1 MAPPPA
7 RVVQVA
13 VQSSSR
19 LFRDTLSSS
28 LSVRPDVTVVGMVAE
43 PDRMPALCELRHP
56 DAVIFDA
63 GSRLHETCRPVNT
76 LTQRFP
82 DLNVIVTYRDAAEEA
97 LSAACRAGVSSLVPE
112 SHGLEAVLAVLRRKR
127 GRHAAR
133 SNPGEMTDRELEILV
148 LAGSGHSVPEMASLL
163 GISPLTVENVKRR
176 IYAKLDVNSGA
187 HAVSRAASLGILDQR
202 PTAPVQHRERYREPP
217 SEDFVALTV
226 VSGQPGSALDHVI
239 QILMTNKLPFVLERE
254 RGHVSQTHWARW
266 HRGPIVAALV
276 DPDAADWAIVEELAV
291 PAILVH
297 SKPLESSE
305 LADALANGAT
315 SLVLAEQIGDRFLS
329 LLHMAGQGYLV
340 VDSLPMR
347 PLIGAVRA
355 RWDQRAPGA
364 GAGDL
369 PELTARESDILRF
382 GAQGYSIR
390 QTARLLG
397 IAPKTVENIQTRLF
411 RKLGVRNRAGAV
423 AVADAFGLLPTT
435 SPPSGRRLPWAQ
447 SVVQHALARPAGTED
462 AGARSGY
469 PHSAATMSSNSSSDL
484 DRSIGSP

>member
-1 MAPPPA
+1 MAPPAA

-28 LSVRPDVTVVGMVAE
+28 LSLRPDVTVVGTVAE
-43 PDRMPALCELRHP
+43 PDRMPALCELRRP

-63 GSRLHETCRPVNT
+63 GLRLQETCRPVHR
-76 LTQRFP
+76 LMQRFP
-82 DLNVIVTYRDAAEEA
+82 ELNVVVTYRHAAEEELA
-97 LSAACRAGVSSLVPE
+97 AACRAGVSSLVPE
-112 SHGLEAVLAVLRRKR
+112 SHGLEAILAVLRRKR

-133 SNPGEMTDRELEILV
+133 SKPGEMTDRELEILV
-148 LAGSGHSVPEMASLL
+148 LAGSGHSVPEMADLL

-202 PTAPVQHRERYREPP
+202 PTPVVRHREPP
-217 SEDFVALTV
+217 NEDFPVLTV
-226 VSGQPGSALDHVI
+226 VSGQPCPALD
-239 QILMTNKLPFVLERE
+239 QAMRILVANKMPFV
-254 RGHVSQTHWARW
+254 HVRDGRNVAQTHWARW

-276 DPDAADWAIVEELAV
+276 DPEAADWAIVEELAI

-297 SKPLESSE
+297 SKPLDSSE

-315 SLVLAEQIGDRFLS
+315 SLVLADAIEDRFLS
-329 LLHMAGQGYLV
+329 LLRMAGQGYLV

-364 GAGDL
+364 GDL

-382 GAQGYSIR
+382 GAQGHSIR

-423 AVADAFGLLPTT
+423 AVANAFGLLPTT
-435 SPPSGRRLPWAQ
+435 APTPSSRPPWPQIPGQDGRAPR
-447 SVVQHALARPAGTED
+447 HGT
-462 AGARSGY
+462 
-469 PHSAATMSSNSSSDL
+469 
-484 DRSIGSP
+484 

>member
-1 MAPPPA
+1 MGSPIA

-13 VQSSSR
+13 VQSPSR

-28 LSVRPDVTVVGMVAE
+28 LSVRPDVTVVGTVAE
-43 PDRMPALCELRHP
+43 PDRMPALCELRRP

-63 GSRLHETCRPVNT
+63 GQRLDEICHPVNK
-76 LTQRFP
+76 LMQRFP
-82 DLNVIVTYRDAAEEA
+82 ELNIIVTYRDAAEEE

-112 SHGLEAVLAVLRRKR
+112 SHGLEAMLALLRRRR
-127 GRHAAR
+127 GRHASR
-133 SNPGEMTDRELEILV
+133 PNPGEMTDRELEILV
-148 LAGSGHSVPEMASLL
+148 LAGSGHSVPEMAELL

-187 HAVSRAASLGILDQR
+187 HAVSRAASLGILDQHR
-202 PTAPVQHRERYREPP
+202 APATRRREPP
-217 SEDFVALTV
+217 NEDFPVLTV
-226 VSGQPGSALDHVI
+226 VSGQPCWAFDQVT
-239 QILMTNKLPFVLERE
+239 QILIASKMPFVLLKDRTD
-254 RGHVSQTHWARW
+254 VSKTHWARW
-266 HRGPIVAALV
+266 HRGPIIAVLV
-276 DPDAADWAIVEELAV
+276 DPEQADWGVVEELAV

-315 SLVLAEQIGDRFLS
+315 SLVLAETIGERFLS
-329 LLHMAGQGYLV
+329 VLRMTGQGYLV
-340 VDSLPMR
+340 VDSQPMR

-355 RWDQRAPGA
+355 RWDQKES

-369 PELTARESDILRF
+369 PELTARETDILRY

-397 IAPKTVENIQTRLF
+397 IAPKTVENVQTRLF

-423 AVADAFGLLPTT
+423 AVANAFGLLPATAPAPGHRPT
-435 SPPSGRRLPWAQ
+435 LAQ
-447 SVVQHALARPAGTED
+447 DTVKHARASRTG
-462 AGARSGY
+462 
-469 PHSAATMSSNSSSDL
+469 H
-484 DRSIGSP
+484 

>member
-1 MAPPPA
+1 MASPPV

-13 VQSSSR
+13 IQSPSR
-19 LFRDTLSSS
+19 LYRDTLSSS
-28 LSVRPDVTVVGMVAE
+28 LSVRPDVAVVGTVAE
-43 PDRMPALCELRHP
+43 PDGMSALCELRQP

-63 GSRLHETCRPVNT
+63 GPRLQEICHPVDR
-76 LTQRFP
+76 LMQRFP

-112 SHGLEAVLAVLRRKR
+112 SHGLEAMLAVLRRKR

-133 SNPGEMTDRELEILV
+133 SSPGEMTDRELEILV
-148 LAGSGHSVPEMASLL
+148 LAGSGHSVPEMAELL

-202 PTAPVQHRERYREPP
+202 PAPAERRREPP
-217 SEDFVALTV
+217 NEDFPVLAVVA
-226 VSGQPGSALDHVI
+226 GQPSLAFDQVT
-239 QILMTNKLPFVLERE
+239 QILIANQMPFVLLRD
-254 RGHVSQTHWARW
+254 RTGVSQTHWARW

-276 DPDAADWAIVEELAV
+276 EPEAEDWAIVEELAI

-315 SLVLAEQIGDRFLS
+315 SLVLAETIGDKFLS
-329 LLHMAGQGYLV
+329 VLRMAGQGYLV

-355 RWDQRAPGA
+355 RWDQRAH

-369 PELTARESDILRF
+369 PELTARESDILRL

-390 QTARLLG
+390 QTARMLG

-423 AVADAFGLLPTT
+423 AVASAFGLV
-435 SPPSGRRLPWAQ
+435 PSTAPDQGRRPPLAQAAAQHGRAPWHGQ
-447 SVVQHALARPAGTED
+447 
-462 AGARSGY
+462 
-469 PHSAATMSSNSSSDL
+469 
-484 DRSIGSP
+484 

>member
-1 MAPPPA
+1 MASPPA

-28 LSVRPDVTVVGMVAE
+28 LSVRPDVTVVGTVAE
-43 PDRMPALCELRHP
+43 PDGMPALCELRQP

-63 GSRLHETCRPVNT
+63 GLRLHETCRPVSR
-76 LTQRFP
+76 LVQRFP
-82 DLNVIVTYRDAAEEA
+82 DLNVIVTYRDAAEPD

-112 SHGLEAVLAVLRRKR
+112 SHGLGAVLAVLRGRR

-133 SNPGEMTDRELEILV
+133 SSPGEMTDRELEILV
-148 LAGSGHSVPEMASLL
+148 LAGSGHSVSEMADLL
-163 GISPLTVENVKRR
+163 RISPLTVENIKRR
-176 IYAKLDVNSGA
+176 IYAKLNVNSGA
-187 HAVSRAASLGILDQR
+187 HAVSRAASFGILDQH
-202 PTAPVQHRERYREPP
+202 PAPAVRHREPP
-217 SEDFVALTV
+217 SDDFPMLTV
-226 VSGQPGSALDHVI
+226 VSGQACSALDHVT
-239 QILMTNKLPFVLERE
+239 QILMANRLPFVLVRD
-254 RGHVSQTHWARW
+254 RTQVSHTHWARW

-276 DPDAADWAIVEELAV
+276 DPDPADWAIVAELAV

-297 SKPLESSE
+297 SKPLDSAE

-315 SLVLAEQIGDRFLS
+315 SLVLAETIGDRFMS

-355 RWDQRAPGA
+355 RWDQRTP

-369 PELTARESDILRF
+369 PELTARESEILRF
-382 GAQGYSIR
+382 GARGYSIR

-423 AVADAFGLLPTT
+423 AVGNALGLLPT
-435 SPPSGRRLPWAQ
+435 PAPAPGRRPPRDEGTGQ
-447 SVVQHALARPAGTED
+447 PDRPPRHG
-462 AGARSGY
+462 R
-469 PHSAATMSSNSSSDL
+469 
-484 DRSIGSP
+484 

>member
-1 MAPPPA
+1 MASPPA

-13 VQSSSR
+13 VQSPSR

-28 LSVRPDVTVVGMVAE
+28 LAARPDVAVVGTVAE
-43 PDRMPALCELRHP
+43 PDRMPALCELRRP

-63 GSRLHETCRPVNT
+63 GSRLHETCRPVDR
-76 LTQRFP
+76 LMQRFP
-82 DLNVIVTYRDAAEEA
+82 ELNVIVTYREAAEDA
-97 LSAACRAGVSSLVPE
+97 LSAACKAGVSSLVPE
-112 SHGLEAVLAVLRRKR
+112 SHGLEAVLAVLRRRR
-127 GRHAAR
+127 GRHVGR
-133 SNPGEMTDRELEILV
+133 SSSGEMTDRELEILV
-148 LAGSGHSVPEMASLL
+148 LAGSGHSVPEMADLL
-163 GISPLTVENVKRR
+163 GISPLTVENIKRR

-187 HAVSRAASLGILDQR
+187 HAVSRAASLGILDQH
-202 PTAPVQHRERYREPP
+202 PAPAVRHREPP
-217 SEDFVALTV
+217 SEDFPVLTV
-226 VSGQPGSALDHVI
+226 VSGQASSALDQVT
-239 QILMTNKLPFVLERE
+239 QILMTNRMAFVLVRD
-254 RGHVSQTHWARW
+254 RSNVSQTHWARW

-276 DPDAADWAIVEELAV
+276 DPDEEDWAIVEELAI

-297 SKPLESSE
+297 SKTLDSSE

-315 SLVLAEQIGDRFLS
+315 SLVLADAIADRFLS
-329 LLHMAGQGYLV
+329 VLRMAGQGYLV

-355 RWDQRAPGA
+355 RWDQRAA

-423 AVADAFGLLPTT
+423 AVANTFGLLPST
-435 SPPSGRRLPWAQ
+435 PSAPTRRPAWAQ
-447 SVVQHALARPAGTED
+447 GTEK
-462 AGARSGY
+462 
-469 PHSAATMSSNSSSDL
+469 HSWPM
-484 DRSIGSP
+484 RHGH